1 MRWRAWKDVIR
12 STVHARIV
20 IVERALAIQNANGT
34 RRSRDQVI
42 RGQAPKR
49 CRVKWA

>member
-12 STVHARIV
+12 STEHARIV

-34 RRSRDQVI
+34 RRSRDQV
-42 RGQAPKR
+42 RGQAPER